1 MEILLYLFGA
11 IAVGFAIIVGVLLFG
26 ILATCLGVALM
37 PIGYALLIIAQ
48 PFRWLAKRWNTRPD
62 DRDAPHW

>member
-1 MEILLYLFGA
+1 
-11 IAVGFAIIVGVLLFG
+11 
-26 ILATCLGVALM
+26 VALM